1 MNIPNDPII
10 LLSFINMKLRDQYK
24 SLDELCYDL
33 ELSKSDLCE
42 KLKSVGY
49 TYNKAQN
56 QFK

>member
-10 LLSFINMKLRDQYK
+10 LLSFINTKLRDRYG
-24 SLDELCYDL
+24 SLDELCDDM
-33 ELSKSDLCE
+33 ELNKNDLCE

-49 TYNKAQN
+49 TYAETQN